1 MDPENTPDFVT
12 TILNVGTHF
21 ADDEALKA
29 LYSAYGSTNIPEEF
43 AIVRNEDGSYDVIR
57 ADEVDDPSSVVTE
70 PPFVADEANTP
81 AHAVDAE
88 EEAEEGD
95 EPIIV
100 HWDEDEDE
108 DEEEASSIT
117 VKPEALAEAS
127 ETVALTTEATPR
139 KSENVTSLLESAS
152 NIANIKSG
160 DYTITYG
167 ETVNINQIDAL
178 LPLREYR
185 KETRRGL
192 NNIVKDLGIL
202 NPIVVTLTE
211 EYQKYLDAH
220 GFTTAAEADA
230 AGYAGARYKLLD
242 GLRRMSAALTNN
254 IEDVP
259 ATIIRFRDPQQASE
273 LAIFFSLVLNRQQK
287 HTWAEKWKMLQIIDR
302 SYTVEATVLD
312 WLLDIDLGDSMRLRD
327 VMECEYPEIIDEF
340 VSGKRSLIKSYNSL
354 QKARRDEQNPRAI
367 DDSRSVSDVEE
378 AKDLANDDEQAP
390 LPDEEVQKLL
400 GMGEELISVRDEL
413 NTEANLFAGL
423 TDEDRENLENTLLQ
437 DELSGLKDEDFL
449 DEGEVVP
456 IFNKPFSQGD
466 DLDDRFPGL
475 GKDVIQDPKN
485 RQPLPPE
492 TRAAILMRDGAKCQA
507 CGFGEGYKDNIH
519 LGLLEC
525 HHITAVY
532 LGGADTA
539 SNFVTLCNR
548 CHAAVHIFAGVG
560 GRIYMDKEQFKTV
573 PAAQRRTDA
582 ICLHYAKILL
592 RAEAETGKRLRKYK
606 PARNPFWVAQAIAE
620 RDVKTVEAL
629 TGSAA

>member
-21 ADDEALKA
+21 TDDEALKA

-70 PPFVADEANTP
+70 PPFMADEADTP
-81 AHAVDAE
+81 EHAVDGE

-127 ETVALTTEATPR
+127 ETVALTTEAAPR

-287 HTWAEKWKMLQIIDR
+287 HTWAEK
-302 SYTVEATVLD
+302 S
-312 WLLDIDLGDSMRLRD
+312 
-327 VMECEYPEIIDEF
+327 
-340 VSGKRSLIKSYNSL
+340 
-354 QKARRDEQNPRAI
+354 
-367 DDSRSVSDVEE
+367 
-378 AKDLANDDEQAP
+378 
-390 LPDEEVQKLL
+390 
-400 GMGEELISVRDEL
+400 
-413 NTEANLFAGL
+413 
-423 TDEDRENLENTLLQ
+423 
-437 DELSGLKDEDFL
+437 
-449 DEGEVVP
+449 
-456 IFNKPFSQGD
+456 
-466 DLDDRFPGL
+466 
-475 GKDVIQDPKN
+475 
-485 RQPLPPE
+485 
-492 TRAAILMRDGAKCQA
+492 
-507 CGFGEGYKDNIH
+507 
-519 LGLLEC
+519 
-525 HHITAVY
+525 
-532 LGGADTA
+532 
-539 SNFVTLCNR
+539 
-548 CHAAVHIFAGVG
+548 
-560 GRIYMDKEQFKTV
+560 
-573 PAAQRRTDA
+573 
-582 ICLHYAKILL
+582 
-592 RAEAETGKRLRKYK
+592 
-606 PARNPFWVAQAIAE
+606 
-620 RDVKTVEAL
+620 
-629 TGSAA
+629 

>member
-1 MDPENTPDFVT
+1 MDLENTPDFVT

-70 PPFVADEANTP
+70 PPFMADEADTP
-81 AHAVDAE
+81 ERAADGE
-88 EEAEEGD
+88 EEPEEGD

-100 HWDEDEDE
+100 HWDEDE

-127 ETVALTTEATPR
+127 ETVALTTEAAPR

-287 HTWAEKWKMLQIIDR
+287 HTWAEKWKMLQIIDPR
-302 SYTVEATVLD
+302 
-312 WLLDIDLGDSMRLRD
+312 GQ
-327 VMECEYPEIIDEF
+327 
-340 VSGKRSLIKSYNSL
+340 L
-354 QKARRDEQNPRAI
+354 QKNA
-367 DDSRSVSDVEE
+367 
-378 AKDLANDDEQAP
+378 
-390 LPDEEVQKLL
+390 
-400 GMGEELISVRDEL
+400 
-413 NTEANLFAGL
+413 
-423 TDEDRENLENTLLQ
+423 
-437 DELSGLKDEDFL
+437 
-449 DEGEVVP
+449 
-456 IFNKPFSQGD
+456 
-466 DLDDRFPGL
+466 
-475 GKDVIQDPKN
+475 
-485 RQPLPPE
+485 
-492 TRAAILMRDGAKCQA
+492 
-507 CGFGEGYKDNIH
+507 
-519 LGLLEC
+519 
-525 HHITAVY
+525 
-532 LGGADTA
+532 
-539 SNFVTLCNR
+539 
-548 CHAAVHIFAGVG
+548 
-560 GRIYMDKEQFKTV
+560 
-573 PAAQRRTDA
+573 
-582 ICLHYAKILL
+582 
-592 RAEAETGKRLRKYK
+592 
-606 PARNPFWVAQAIAE
+606 
-620 RDVKTVEAL
+620 
-629 TGSAA
+629 

>member
-1 MDPENTPDFVT
+1 MDLENTPDFVT

-57 ADEVDDPSSVVTE
+57 ADEVDDPTSVVTE
-70 PPFVADEANTP
+70 PPFMADETDTP
-81 AHAVDAE
+81 ARAVDAE
-88 EEAEEGD
+88 EEPEEGD

-100 HWDEDEDE
+100 HWDEDED
-108 DEEEASSIT
+108 DEEGPSVA

-127 ETVALTTEATPR
+127 ETAPLTTEAPS
-139 KSENVTSLLESAS
+139 KSENVTTLLESVS
-152 NIANIKSG
+152 NIANITSG
-160 DYTITYG
+160 DYAITYG

-242 GLRRMSAALTNN
+242 GFRRMSAALTYN

-273 LAIFFSLVLNRQQK
+273 LAVFFHLVLNRYQE
-287 HTWAEKWKMLQIIDR
+287 HTWPEIWKMLQTVDR
-302 SYTVEATVLD
+302 SYTVEATALD
-312 WLLDIDLGDSMRLRD
+312 WLLRIDLGDSMRLRD
-327 VMECEYPEIIDEF
+327 VMECEYPEIVDEF
-340 VSGKRSLIKSYNSL
+340 VSGKRSLLKSYNSL

-367 DDSRSVSDVEE
+367 DDTRSVSDVEE

-390 LPDEEVQKLL
+390 LSDEEVQKLL

-423 TDEDRENLENTLLQ
+423 TEEGRENLENVFLQ

-492 TRAAILMRDGAKCQA
+492 TRAAILMRDGTKCQA

-573 PAAQRRTDA
+573 PAAQRRADA
-582 ICLHYAKILL
+582 ICLHYAKILMK
-592 RAEAETGKRLRKYK
+592 AEEAVGKRLRKYK
-606 PARNPFWVAQAIAE
+606 PVRIPFWVAQSIAE
-620 RDVKTVEAL
+620 RDVKAMQEMA
-629 TGSAA
+629 GSAA

>member
-302 SYTVEATVLD
+302 SYTVEATALD

-390 LPDEEVQKLL
+390 LPDEEVQ
-400 GMGEELISVRDEL
+400 
-413 NTEANLFAGL
+413 
-423 TDEDRENLENTLLQ
+423 
-437 DELSGLKDEDFL
+437 
-449 DEGEVVP
+449 
-456 IFNKPFSQGD
+456 
-466 DLDDRFPGL
+466 
-475 GKDVIQDPKN
+475 
-485 RQPLPPE
+485 
-492 TRAAILMRDGAKCQA
+492 
-507 CGFGEGYKDNIH
+507 
-519 LGLLEC
+519 
-525 HHITAVY
+525 
-532 LGGADTA
+532 
-539 SNFVTLCNR
+539 
-548 CHAAVHIFAGVG
+548 
-560 GRIYMDKEQFKTV
+560 
-573 PAAQRRTDA
+573 
-582 ICLHYAKILL
+582 
-592 RAEAETGKRLRKYK
+592 
-606 PARNPFWVAQAIAE
+606 
-620 RDVKTVEAL
+620 
-629 TGSAA
+629 

>member
-1 MDPENTPDFVT
+1 MDLENTPDFVT

-57 ADEVDDPSSVVTE
+57 TDEVDDPSSVVTE
-70 PPFVADEANTP
+70 PPFMADEADTP
-81 AHAVDAE
+81 ARAVDGE
-88 EEAEEGD
+88 EEPEEGD

-152 NIANIKSG
+152 NIANITPG

-242 GLRRMSAALTNN
+242 GFRRMSAALTYNL
-254 IEDVP
+254 EDVP
-259 ATIIRFRDPQQASE
+259 ATIIRFRDPQQSSE
-273 LAIFFSLVLNRQQK
+273 LAIFFHLVLNRHQK
-287 HTWAEKWKMLQIIDR
+287 HTWPEIWKMLQTVDR
-302 SYTVEATVLD
+302 SYTVEATALD
-312 WLLDIDLGDSMRLRD
+312 WLLGIDLGDSMRLDR
-327 VMECEYPEIIDEF
+327 
-340 VSGKRSLIKSYNSL
+340 KS
-354 QKARRDEQNPRAI
+354 
-367 DDSRSVSDVEE
+367 
-378 AKDLANDDEQAP
+378 
-390 LPDEEVQKLL
+390 
-400 GMGEELISVRDEL
+400 
-413 NTEANLFAGL
+413 
-423 TDEDRENLENTLLQ
+423 
-437 DELSGLKDEDFL
+437 
-449 DEGEVVP
+449 VV
-456 IFNKPFSQGD
+456 
-466 DLDDRFPGL
+466 
-475 GKDVIQDPKN
+475 
-485 RQPLPPE
+485 
-492 TRAAILMRDGAKCQA
+492 
-507 CGFGEGYKDNIH
+507 
-519 LGLLEC
+519 
-525 HHITAVY
+525 
-532 LGGADTA
+532 
-539 SNFVTLCNR
+539 
-548 CHAAVHIFAGVG
+548 
-560 GRIYMDKEQFKTV
+560 
-573 PAAQRRTDA
+573 
-582 ICLHYAKILL
+582 
-592 RAEAETGKRLRKYK
+592 
-606 PARNPFWVAQAIAE
+606 
-620 RDVKTVEAL
+620 
-629 TGSAA
+629 